1 MLKIG
6 NFQQF
11 LEAADKAAGIICFG
25 AGRRMAKAVDM
36 LKGTAA
42 MEKVVCVIDND
53 CKKQGKSVELGSRT
67 VKICSMDILDKYSAD
82 LYIILI
88 TCAQELNIISFFQKD
103 DVLEKYDYYCMR
115 HFELFKMEEN
125 AMQKRIPKNLKL
137 EEKPIIPKTIH
148 YCWFGGKPLPDR
160 YKYWM
165 ESWHK
170 FCPDYRIIEWNE
182 SNYDVTKNKYM
193 LQAYENQKW
202 GFVPDYARLDIIYE
216 HGGIY
221 LDTDVE
227 LVASLDELLYQK
239 GYAGFESERHVAFGL
254 GFGAIPKLKIIK
266 EMRDS
271 YNDMRFVREDGSLN
285 MTASPVI
292 QTAFLQSRGLV
303 SNGEYQRVDDL
314 TIYPEKVLCGKS
326 SATRRVKLLPY
337 TKAIHHFDGSWLEE
351 EERRDIFQ
359 REQLLSKTM

>member
-326 SATRRVKLLPY
+326 SVTRRVKLLPY